1 MKFVA
6 DLHIHSRFSRATSSD
21 LTAENLWLWG
31 QYKGINLVGTGD
43 CIHPLWLKELEERL
57 EPEDS
62 GFFRLRPSIAAG
74 LSAQVPSS
82 CRAEVRFVLSTEIS
96 CIYKKNAKVRKV
108 HCVVIFSSLAAC
120 CSFQQRLAVLGNIKS
135 DGRPILGL
143 DAKDLLALALE
154 CDPQVL
160 FVPAHIWTPWF
171 SVLGAASGFDSL
183 KECFEDLVSHVF
195 AVETGLSSDPAMNWR
210 LSGLDDV
217 ILLSNS
223 DAHSVSKLGREA
235 NLFDTE
241 FSYSGV
247 YRALADRKDPGMTG
261 TIEFFPEEGKYH
273 YDGHRACKVRLH
285 PRETADAQGACP
297 VCGKPVTT
305 GVMSRVEALADHPQG
320 RRGLRARPYFN
331 LVPLEEVIAE
341 SRGVGCQSKQVRQ
354 AWFEMISRLGPE
366 LEILMERPLADIA
379 AVGGDVLAEGIRLMR
394 EGKIMIQPGYDGEYG
409 VIRIFDE
416 PRRKNVR
423 GQLSFL

>member
-43 CIHPLWLKELEERL
+43 CIHPLWLKELQERL

-62 GFFRLRPSIAAG
+62 GFFRLRPSIAEG
-74 LSAQVPSS
+74 LSVQVPSA
-82 CRAEVRFVLSTEIS
+82 CRGEVRFVLSTEIS

-108 HCVVIFSSLAAC
+108 HCVVIFSSLEAC
-120 CSFQQRLAVLGNIKS
+120 SSFQQRLAALGNIKS

-154 CDPQVL
+154 CDPQVV

-195 AVETGLSSDPAMNWR
+195 AVETGLSSDPQMNWR

-241 FSYSGV
+241 FSYAGV

-285 PRETADAQGACP
+285 PRQTAAGQGACP

-331 LVPLEEVIAE
+331 LVPLQEVIAE

-354 AWFEMISRLGPE
+354 AWFDMISRLGPE
-366 LEILMERPLADIA
+366 LGILMERSLTDIA

-394 EGKIMIQPGYDGEYG
+394 EGKIVIQPGYDGEYG

-416 PRRKNVR
+416 HRRKNVR
-423 GQLSFL
+423 GQMSFL